1 MSTVTSTVS
10 SLPSVTDPGAVTA
23 KNTLDKNSFLKLL
36 TTQLQNQ
43 DPTAPMDSNA
53 FVAQLA
59 QFSSVE
65 ALENMGTKLDTISM
79 AQANANQ
86 LAVPQMIGK
95 EVLYQ
100 SGTLQVTSGQAA
112 SFSIGLAGDAASATA
127 TISDANGKPV
137 RVLQLGAR
145 GAGASTV
152 SWDGKDANGNAVT
165 SGRYYLTVSA
175 KASTGAAV
183 TATTSVRGVVSGVS
197 FDGGVPQLLVNGN
210 TVKLADVTQISAATA
225 TGG

>member
-1 MSTVTSTVS
+1 MSTITSALS
-10 SLPSVTDPGAVTA
+10 SLPSVTDPTAVTA

-36 TTQLQNQ
+36 TAQLQQQ

-65 ALENMGTKLDTISM
+65 ALENMGGKLDTISM

-100 SGTLQVTSGQAA
+100 SSQLSVAAGQPAT
-112 SFSIGLAGDAASATA
+112 FSVGLGGDAAAMTA
-127 TISDANGKPV
+127 TIQDATGKVVKTIPA
-137 RVLQLGAR
+137 GAR
-145 GAGASTV
+145 AAGANTV
-152 SWDGKDANGNAVT
+152 TWDGTDARGNPVAAGSYFV
-165 SGRYYLTVSA
+165 TVSA
-175 KASTGAAV
+175 RSTSGGAVA
-183 TATTSVRGVVSGVS
+183 ATTSVRGVVTGVS
-197 FDGGVPQLLVNGN
+197 FDGSVPQLLVNGT
-210 TVKLADVTQISAATA
+210 TVKLADVTQISAAPS
-225 TGG
+225 GG